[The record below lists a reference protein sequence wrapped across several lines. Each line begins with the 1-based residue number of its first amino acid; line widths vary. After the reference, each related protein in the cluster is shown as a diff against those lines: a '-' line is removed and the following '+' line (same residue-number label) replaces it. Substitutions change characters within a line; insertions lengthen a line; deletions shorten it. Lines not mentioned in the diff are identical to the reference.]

1 MPDRDRPDPFRGYN
15 FRVEITGVTKAA
27 FRECSGLTFETDP
40 VEYREGDE
48 RRLHVRKLFGLRKFT
63 NIQLK
68 RGITTDR
75 QLWDWYNEILNGGAR
90 LRDGA
95 VVLTDELQ
103 TDKVRWAFKNGF
115 ICKWEGPSFTATSN
129 DVAIE
134 MIEICVDRVEMVG
147 PAAAA

>member
-15 FRVEITGVTKAA
+15 FRVELDGVTKAA
-27 FRECSGLTFETDP
+27 FREFSGLTFETDP
-40 VEYREGDE
+40 VEYREGND

-63 NIQLK
+63 NLQGK
-68 RGITTDR
+68 RGITVDL
-75 QLWDWYNEILNGGAR
+75 QLWNWYSQILNGGAA

-103 TDKVRWAFKNGF
+103 QDKLRWSFKNGF
-115 ICKWEGPSFTATSN
+115 ISKWEGPSFNATAN

-134 MIEICVDRVEMVG
+134 MIEICVDRVELTMAG
-147 PAAAA
+147 A

>member
-1 MPDRDRPDPFRGYN
+1 MAERERPDPFRGYN
-15 FRVEITGVTKAA
+15 FRVEIDGVTGAA

-48 RRLHVRKLFGLRKFT
+48 KNLHVRKTFGLRKFT

-68 RGITTDR
+68 RGITTDG
-75 QLWDWYNEILNGGAR
+75 QLYDWYKEVLNGGAR

-103 TDKVRWAFKNGF
+103 TDKLRWSFKNGF
-115 ICKWEGPSFTATSN
+115 ITKWEGPGFNATSN
-129 DVAIE
+129 DIAVE
-134 MIEICVDRVEMVG
+134 MIEIAVDRVEMTATG
-147 PAAAA
+147 